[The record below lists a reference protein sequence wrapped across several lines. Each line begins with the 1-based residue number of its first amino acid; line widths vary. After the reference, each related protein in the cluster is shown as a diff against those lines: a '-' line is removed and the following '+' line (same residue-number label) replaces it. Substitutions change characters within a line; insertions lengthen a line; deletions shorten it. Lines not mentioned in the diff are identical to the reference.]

1 TTSPYL
7 GPLQLNA
14 PGGLETMALLPGSP
28 AIDAAGACEG
38 VDERGVARPQDGACD
53 IGAYEV
59 IVVGRGP
66 ATPITAWFAP
76 VADVDHLVNI
86 TNRTPGVANVRL
98 GVNGK
103 VIEVAGL
110 RDGEQRT
117 VPIAWA
123 LQPGLTNTLVI
134 TTTEGKPGGSAE
146 IRIEP

>member
-1 TTSPYL
+1 
-7 GPLQLNA
+7 
-14 PGGLETMALLPGSP
+14 
-28 AIDAAGACEG
+28 
-38 VDERGVARPQDGACD
+38 
-53 IGAYEV
+53 
-59 IVVGRGP
+59 
-66 ATPITAWFAP
+66 
-76 VADVDHLVNI
+76 